1 MELRLE
7 IDQFVMTLIASRV
20 ETNAVVMR
28 PFILKFIRE
37 FKKGHYDYL
46 IGGGAAAD
54 DDGEEED
61 EVDEQVLFKCSVQ
74 WIRNMLKRLNQ
85 SYRHITNDA
94 GNLPE
99 TWEEDRARMLVRV
112 AVTIFANKIEL

>member
-1 MELRLE
+1 
-7 IDQFVMTLIASRV
+7 MTLIASRV

-37 FKKGHYDYL
+37 FKKGDYAYL

-61 EVDEQVLFKCSVQ
+61 EVDDQVLFNCSVQ

-94 GNLPE
+94 GKLP
-99 TWEEDRARMLVRV
+99 
-112 AVTIFANKIEL
+112 